1 MRRYW
6 ARRRGAGICG
16 LFNVSQRTRSHCG
29 ANASPAS
36 CIARQLDM
44 FAIGS
49 SGKAPE
55 SVFRTMLAIG
65 VLVGSLD
72 GIGQGALYGD
82 AALLPPEYTHVSP

>member
-1 MRRYW
+1 MRGYW
-6 ARRRGAGICG
+6 APRKPAHVAVPSAIA
-16 LFNVSQRTRSHCG
+16 F
-29 ANASPAS
+29 PAS